1 MSLVDSEI
9 FEKVKIFV
17 QQRAGAHV
25 GKYRRRVEAIISG
38 LDYSVVPEGIGI
50 HA

>member
-9 FEKVKIFV
+9 FENAKIFV
-17 QQRAGAHV
+17 QERARSHIR
-25 GKYRRRVEAIISG
+25 KYRRRVEAIISG